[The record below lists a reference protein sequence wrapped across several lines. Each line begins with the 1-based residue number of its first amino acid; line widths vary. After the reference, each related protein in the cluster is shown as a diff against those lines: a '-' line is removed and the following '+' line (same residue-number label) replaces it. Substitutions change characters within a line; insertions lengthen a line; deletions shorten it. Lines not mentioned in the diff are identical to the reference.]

1 MKLVFPKANRS
12 SAKVPRSSSGW
23 CERALISSTTAWS
36 TLWAPAPH
44 IGAPPSTRWSTSS
57 RASPRH
63 APASC
68 HRHLCRRCLGLF
80 QSCDDKSS
88 KNDLLSK
95 VEDMVRSVSPMIN
108 EPHLQAMPM
117 VYYPAQ
123 YIPADEV
130 LVRVPRQLAQGNSGS
145 FLSQICSWWNTFV
158 TISSPQGPL
167 RPVRQSDFA
176 ADQEASADTAY
187 GAAPVTCNILHLRH
201 HDSIELNMLI
211 CLESDHWVDILLRLL
226 DVSCHSIKLKLKQL
240 QQLCHGK
247 RN

>member
-1 MKLVFPKANRS
+1 MHLLLAIATFVGAASVCFNHVMTKVQKITFCQKLKIW
-12 SAKVPRSSSGW
+12 KVLSHQ
-23 CERALISSTTAWS
+23 WS
-36 TLWAPAPH
+36 
-44 IGAPPSTRWSTSS
+44 
-57 RASPRH
+57 
-63 APASC
+63 
-68 HRHLCRRCLGLF
+68 
-80 QSCDDKSS
+80 
-88 KNDLLSK
+88 
-95 VEDMVRSVSPMIN
+95 
-108 EPHLQAMPM
+108 HLQAMPM

-130 LVRVPRQLAQGNSGS
+130 LVRVPRQLAQGNSACS
-145 FLSQICSWWNTFV
+145 LLSQICSWWNTFV

-226 DVSCHSIKLKLKQL
+226 DVFCHSIKLKLKQL

>member
-1 MKLVFPKANRS
+1 
-12 SAKVPRSSSGW
+12 
-23 CERALISSTTAWS
+23 
-36 TLWAPAPH
+36 
-44 IGAPPSTRWSTSS
+44 
-57 RASPRH
+57 
-63 APASC
+63 
-68 HRHLCRRCLGLF
+68 
-80 QSCDDKSS
+80 
-88 KNDLLSK
+88 
-95 VEDMVRSVSPMIN
+95 
-108 EPHLQAMPM
+108 M

-145 FLSQICSWWNTFV
+145 LLSQMCSWWNTFV
-158 TISSPQGPL
+158 TTSCLTQGPL

-187 GAAPVTCNILHLRH
+187 GAAPVSCNILHFRH